1 MKILLLLAGLLLTNT
16 GRVARFNDGDFTC
29 TLKADKEVYK
39 VGEIPQLE
47 VTITN
52 NSKSDVYL
60 IGALDGSDVK
70 LRYPYCYYTIQKP
83 DNVSM
88 SYARTRD
95 IATLKPEE
103 FRKVKPGKTFN
114 PYEMGDD
121 FNFIPDNAAT
131 DDRTFKTPGVYKL
144 TFHYSSNSNNIS
156 EFMGDKPVDR
166 TKADSM
172 KIESM
177 FRLVPKI
184 ELVSNEIQIRFKK

>member
-1 MKILLLLAGLLLTNT
+1 MTLYKSNRKNKLWYENT
-16 GRVARFNDGDFTC
+16 IIIGRPVIDQYGSCARFNDGDFTC

-88 SYARTRD
+88 SYAESRD

-103 FRKVKPGKTFN
+103 LKRETRKTFN
-114 PYEMGDD
+114 PVWDGDD

-131 DDRTFKTPGVYKL
+131 DDRTFKNSGV
-144 TFHYSSNSNNIS
+144 
-156 EFMGDKPVDR
+156 
-166 TKADSM
+166 
-172 KIESM
+172 
-177 FRLVPKI
+177 
-184 ELVSNEIQIRFKK
+184 